1 MAGSNS
7 EVCIG
12 LKASKRSQVLINLSF
27 ILFCAFCVFPL
38 VLLLS
43 ISLSTETDVVKNGFK
58 LIPMHITNE
67 AYRMIFESPMKIL
80 NAFKTTLT
88 ITIVGTMLSLIIT
101 SMLAYSLSRANFKFG
116 RIISFYMFFTMLFS
130 GGLVPYYILMT
141 KYLHL
146 TDTIVALIVPHLF
159 GSFNAFLMRTNFKK
173 LPPGLVES
181 AKIDG
186 SSEFRIYIQIVIP
199 LSTPTIATVGLFVA
213 LGAWNDWMTALLFIN
228 NSKMFPLQMLLQMMM
243 ANLQSV
249 TNDMNSMFAQEMM
262 KSRNLPAETLR
273 MAMCLISIGPIMIL
287 FPFLQK
293 YFVKGLT
300 VGSVKG

>member
-1 MAGSNS
+1 MSSSGS

-12 LKASKRSQVLINLSF
+12 LRTSKRSQIIINTVF
-27 ILFCAFCVFPL
+27 ILFCLFCVFPL

-43 ISLSTETDVVKNGFK
+43 ISLSTENDIINNGFK
-58 LIPMHITNE
+58 IIPMHLTTE
-67 AYRMIFESPMKIL
+67 AYKMIFESPMKIL
-80 NAFKTTLT
+80 NAFKVTALVTIIGTL
-88 ITIVGTMLSLIIT
+88 VGLVIT
-101 SMLAYSLSRANFKFG
+101 SMLAYSLSRSNFKFG
-116 RIISFYMFFTMLFS
+116 RPISFFLFFTMLFS

-146 TDTIVALIVPHLF
+146 TDTMIALLVPNLF
-159 GSFNAFLMRTNFKK
+159 NSFNAFLMRTNFQK
-173 LPPGLVES
+173 LPQGLVES

-186 SSEFRIYIQIVIP
+186 ASEFRIYAQIVMP
-199 LSTPTIATVGLFVA
+199 LSTPTIATVGLFIA

-228 NSKMFPLQMLLQMMM
+228 NTKMYPLQMLLQMMM

-249 TNDMNSMFAQEMM
+249 TNDMNSLFAQELM
-262 KSRNLPAETLR
+262 KSRKLPAETLR
-273 MAMCLISIGPIMIL
+273 MAMCLITIGPILVL